1 MNKDGRSMKTGD
13 LPFQNPADR
22 IPIDFLQKF
31 VGVFGSKGWLNR
43 SFRIMHRERKYR
55 IFCSET
61 QFLVH
66 RINDSCEAPWGF
78 PCWVVGMVTPD
89 RIIEESDLSGF
100 ASADLN
106 VHDWRR
112 CLVEGDFK
120 II

>member
-31 VGVFGSKGWLNR
+31 VGVFGSKGWRNR
-43 SFRIMHRERKYR
+43 SFRIKLRERKYR

-61 QFLVH
+61 QFLAH

-89 RIIEESDLSGF
+89 RIIEEPDLSGF
-100 ASADLN
+100 ASAELN